1 MNTFKKLYI
10 SCLLVFLLFT
20 IIDSFLN
27 FLEEHTYFEETVGSE
42 ASFPSLTICRRQWK
56 TDNFITFLD
65 LMEEIRG
72 FHRHAKTELIYD
84 EKPIKKM

>member
-42 ASFPSLTICRRQWK
+42 ASFPSLTICRRQWEI
-56 TDNFITFLD
+56 DDLNTFLD
-65 LMEEIRG
+65 AMQEIRE
-72 FHRHAKTELIYD
+72 FHRLVEATLIHAGKNIE
-84 EKPIKKM
+84 M

>member
-42 ASFPSLTICRRQWK
+42 ASFPSFTICRRQFWA
-56 TDNFITFLD
+56 DNFTTFLD
-65 LMEEIRG
+65 VMEEIRG
-72 FHRHAKTELIYD
+72 HHRQAETLLIYD
-84 EKPIKKM
+84 GKHFDW